1 MEHPHKEEDLTV
13 QSPLSPLTDSQAT
26 AADSDAKWIQ
36 KELEKAQN
44 QERENPTAQ
53 PASPADAL
61 SAVIEK
67 IPFERLIEGAIGYFT
82 KQSKKKKKKKSRKRR
97 KK

>member
-13 QSPLSPLTDSQAT
+13 QSAMSPETESPAP
-26 AADSDAKWIQ
+26 AADSEAKWIQ

-44 QERENPTAQ
+44 QDSANPNAQ
-53 PASPADAL
+53 QAAPADAL
-61 SAVIEK
+61 TAVIEK

-82 KQSKKKKKKKSRKRR
+82 KRSKKSKKKSRKRR